1 MNLMHQHGARPC
13 AAHRPHPRPRRHTAS
28 AALLPLL
35 AAALAACASGHID
48 APSAAVAAPNPQVL
62 LLGEVHDNAQ
72 GQRARHAQLQRL
84 VEAGWRP
91 AIAMEQFDQEN
102 QALLTRAQKDC
113 ADADCIIRVM
123 AGPRWDWAQYRPV
136 LELALS
142 YQLPLIAANLSRADA
157 SRTVRDGV
165 KASFDGATVQA
176 YRLDAPL
183 PADIRAGQEREVAA
197 GHCDMLP
204 ASMVGGMVEAQIARD
219 IWMARLIRR
228 QQPRDVVLLAG
239 NGHVRKDIGVP
250 RWLELG
256 GPALTVRSEA
266 YLEQGGKQVPGAYDV
281 VHTVKPQAR
290 PDPCAG
296 LKR

>member
-1 MNLMHQHGARPC
+1 MNFMHDGGRPPQRTPRFGAPLMAI
-13 AAHRPHPRPRRHTAS
+13 TM
-28 AALLPLL
+28 ALT
-35 AAALAACASGHID
+35 LAACASSNKQ
-48 APSAAVAAPNPQVL
+48 APAADVVGAAPNPQVL

-72 GQRARHAQLQRL
+72 GHRERYAQLKRR

-102 QALLTRAQKDC
+102 QALLTRAQKEC

-165 KASFDGATVQA
+165 KTSFDAATVRA

-183 PADIRAGQEREVAA
+183 PADILAGQEREVVT

-204 ASMVGGMVEAQIARD
+204 DSMVGGMVQAQIARD
-219 IWMARLIRR
+219 IWMASLIRR

-250 RWLELG
+250 RWLALG

-266 YLEQGGKQVPGAYDV
+266 YLEKSGRADGGAYDF
-281 VHTVKPQAR
+281 VHAIAPQAR

-296 LKR
+296 LKKP